1 MIPFKQRGHYQ
12 GNYLFSLSNFVA
24 AALVILTRFLAIQNC
39 LFGLGAVLGASLGG
53 LLVESI
59 GWRWCFLL
67 QCPVSILA
75 LVVGWIVLENPPHT
89 IVQLDPKRRFRSA
102 FKLLDFSGS
111 MTLVFGLIFQLLGL
125 TFGGNEYDWA
135 SIPVISTLLVSVLLL
150 AAFCAIEANTKAIP
164 MIPLRMLSQFQPLV
178 VQATNIFVGM
188 SSFAYMFMV
197 PLYFQAG
204 ESPLTCTASL
214 SHTNEVIFTVRGDS
228 PTAAG
233 LRLIVPS
240 LATPVG
246 GIVAGIM
253 MSRGCRLCHNVQ
265 LGSSL
270 MLLGNLLAMVMVT
283 GAGGSR
289 WVEMVYLVP

>member
-1 MIPFKQRGHYQ
+1 MPI
-12 GNYLFSLSNFVA
+12 
-24 AALVILTRFLAIQNC
+24 
-39 LFGLGAVLGASLGG
+39 
-53 LLVESI
+53 
-59 GWRWCFLL
+59 
-67 QCPVSILA
+67 SILA
-75 LVVGWIVLENPPHT
+75 LVVGWFVLENPPHT
-89 IVQLDPKRRFRSA
+89 IVQLDPERRFRSA

-188 SSFAYMFMV
+188 CSYSYMFMI
-197 PLYFQAG
+197 PLYF
-204 ESPLTCTASL
+204 
-214 SHTNEVIFTVRGDS
+214 ITVRGDS

-246 GIVAGIM
+246 GVVAGVLM
-253 MSRGCRLCHNVQ
+253 GRGVRLCRNVQ
-265 LGSSL
+265 IGTFF
-270 MLLGNLLAMVMVT
+270 MLLGNLLAIAMP
-283 GAGGSR
+283 GSR